1 MGSFLVTNLG
11 DAGTGSL
18 RQVIIDANST
28 VGQDTIEFAGSLNGG
43 TITLTSG
50 ELSISDPLIVNGL
63 GANSLTINGNNSSR
77 IFNISSQVDIQG
89 LTITGGAEVNFFGFG
104 GGITNSGVLIINKSV
119 IYNNEA
125 FFAGG
130 INNEGIITISNSTIS
145 GNQASGSFAGIR
157 NVGEATIINSTI
169 SGNQADSYAG
179 GVFNSN
185 FMSITNSTIANN
197 SALNG
202 GGIFS
207 FGGADISLN
216 NTIIANSI
224 GGDCVNINALGTN
237 NLVTDGSCNA
247 SLSGDPLLGP
257 LQNNGGGT
265 LTHALLS
272 GSGAIDAGDNAS
284 IPTGVINDQR
294 GIGFPRI
301 INGAVDIGA
310 FEVQQGQP
318 LQINESSSILGLV
331 AVGIIVIAKSL
342 CCSGK

>member
-89 LTITGGAEVNFFGFG
+89 LTITGGAEVNFGFG

-119 IYNNEA
+119 ISNNEA
-125 FFAGG
+125 SFGGG
-130 INNEGIITISNSTIS
+130 IDNEGIITILNSTIS
-145 GNQASGSFAGIR
+145 GNKAIASFAGIR

-169 SGNQADSYAG
+169 SGNQADFYAG
-179 GVFNSN
+179 GIFNSN
-185 FMSITNSTIANN
+185 VMSIANSTIANN

-207 FGGADISLN
+207 FGGADIFLN

-237 NLVTDGSCNA
+237 NLVKDGSCNA

-301 INGAVDIGA
+301 INGTVDIGA
-310 FEVQQGQP
+310 FEVQQVQP
-318 LQINESSSILGLV
+318 PQINEPSSILGLI